1 MKHIPSLAALCFAAL
16 AAPAASAFDIGDN
29 VQVHGSVQS
38 DILFPEDDAKI
49 GTEPT
54 SDDVL
59 TNTYADINVLSKYI
73 DGGLRFEYLE
83 HPMPGFNQ
91 PGFKGWGVPHIYLKG
106 KYKNFELTGGD
117 FYDQF
122 GSGFIFRTYEKRAL
136 GIDSSIRGGRL
147 KYNSGNG
154 IRATVLGGVQRHYW
168 YWSTRTGVWG
178 ADAEV
183 DLNNFIPSMAAK
195 DMSWMVG
202 ASYVLKSGRENN
214 QDIAG
219 TDYMLNLP
227 DKVSAFDVR
236 TQYRVGGFSV
246 LGEYAW
252 KSQDPSVYNQDPFF
266 TAPQPNPSSPLPVN
280 YMYNTGSAA
289 LLSLNYSK
297 SGLSAMVQA
306 KRSDNMAYGTEPW
319 SDNQL
324 AGMLNNMPAF
334 AYLHTYALNSLYAY
348 STNAAGGEWA
358 FEGMFSYNFK
368 RKTPLGGK
376 YGTKVKVNASYI
388 RGVDKTFELTTVPGS
403 SIQTYQGTTYKSKFF
418 KFGDTYYQDY
428 NVQLEKKVTRDFSF
442 NFMYMY
448 QQYNKTAIEGHGG
461 NIYSH
466 IFTFDGKYKISKK
479 VNARMELQ
487 YLTTQQDQ
495 KDWAYGLIEVSVLP
509 YLMFTVSDMWNC
521 GDTGTHYY
529 MGAITGNYKA
539 NRLMVSYGRTRAG
552 FNCAG
557 GVCRYV
563 PATRGF
569 QISYNYSF

>member
-1 MKHIPSLAALCFAAL
+1 MKLLPIVSVACCVAMT
-16 AAPAASAFDIGDN
+16 APAIHAIDLGKGVAI
-29 VQVHGSVQS
+29 HGSVQS
-38 DILFPEDDAKI
+38 DILFPEDDPKI

-59 TNTYADINVLSKYI
+59 TNTYGDISVISKYV

-83 HPMPGFNQ
+83 HPLPGYNQ
-91 PGFKGWGVPHIYLKG
+91 PGFKGWGISHIYAKG
-106 KYKNFELTGGD
+106 KYKGFELTAGD

-122 GSGFIFRTYEKRAL
+122 GSGFILRTYEKRAL

-147 KYNSGNG
+147 KYNGLRG
-154 IRATVLGGVQRHYW
+154 LRLTVLGGVQRHYW

-183 DLNNFIPSMAAK
+183 SLDQFFPSLADK

-202 ASYVLKSGRENN
+202 ASYVLKSGKEKERMI
-214 QDIAG
+214 DG

-236 TQYRVGGFSV
+236 TQYRVGGFTV
-246 LGEYAW
+246 LGEFAW

-266 TAPQPNPSSPLPVN
+266 TTGGKVN
-280 YMYNTGSAA
+280 YIYHTGSAA
-289 LLSLNYSK
+289 LLSLQYSK
-297 SGLSAMVQA
+297 SGLSVMAQA
-306 KRSDNMAYGTEPW
+306 KRSDNMAFGTEPW
-319 SDNQL
+319 STNQL
-324 AGMLNNMPAF
+324 AGMLNNMPSF

-358 FEGMFSYNFK
+358 FEGSVAYTFK
-368 RKTPLGGK
+368 RKTTLGGK

-388 RGVDKTFELTTVPGS
+388 RGVDKDFVVPAEVPG
-403 SIQTYQGTTYKSKFF
+403 IKEGTVVPTYWGTNGYTSKFF
-418 KFGDTYYQDY
+418 NFGGTYYQDY
-428 NVQLEKKVTRDFSF
+428 NVQIEKKVTKDFNF

-487 YLTTQQDQ
+487 YLTTKQDQ
-495 KDWAYGLIEVSVLP
+495 KDWAYGLIEVTVLP
-509 YLMFTVSDMWNC
+509 YLMFTASDMWNC
-521 GDTGTHYY
+521 GDTKTHYY
-529 MGAITGNYKA
+529 MGAITGTYKA
-539 NRLMVSYGRTRAG
+539 NRLMLSYGRTRAG

>member
-1 MKHIPSLAALCFAAL
+1 LKTNLIKSLTAIGCLAA
-16 AAPAASAFDIGDN
+16 APVAGAFNIGDK
-29 VQVHGSVQS
+29 VAVHGSVQS

-49 GTEPT
+49 GTEHT
-54 SDDVL
+54 SDDIL
-59 TNTYADINVLSKYI
+59 TNTYGDINVISKYV

-91 PGFKGWGVPHIYLKG
+91 PGFKGWGISHIYAKA
-106 KYKNFELTGGD
+106 KYKGFELTAGD

-136 GIDSSIRGGRL
+136 GIDSSVRGGRL
-147 KYNSGNG
+147 KYNGLKG
-154 IRATVLGGVQRHYW
+154 LRLTLLGGVQRHYW
-168 YWSTRTGVWG
+168 DWSTRTGVWG

-183 DLNNFIPSMAAK
+183 SLDQMIPSIADK

-202 ASYVLKSGRENN
+202 ASYVLKSGQEV
-214 QDIAG
+214 DKEVDGTGIA
-219 TDYMLNLP
+219 DYQLNLP

-236 TQYRVGGFSV
+236 TQYRVGGFTG
-246 LGEYAW
+246 LLEYAW
-252 KSQDPSVYNQDPFF
+252 KSQDPSVYSQDPFV
-266 TAPQPNPSSPLPVN
+266 TAMQPIPVN
-280 YMYNTGSAA
+280 YVYNNGSAL
-289 LLSLNYSK
+289 LLSLQYSR
-297 SGLSAMVQA
+297 SGLSIMGQA
-306 KRSDNMAYGTEPW
+306 KRSDNMAYGTWPW
-319 SDNQL
+319 STNQL
-324 AGMLNNMPAF
+324 AGMLNNMPSF

-358 FEGMFSYNFK
+358 FQGSVAYNFK
-368 RKTPLGGK
+368 RKTALGGK
-376 YGTKVKVNASYI
+376 YGTKIKVNASYI
-388 RGVDKTFELTTVPGS
+388 RGIDKDFTLATVPGTNV
-403 SIQTYQGTTYKSKFF
+403 QTYQGTEYKSKFF
-418 KFGDTYYQDY
+418 DFGGTFYQDY
-428 NVQLEKKVTRDFSF
+428 NIQLEKKVTRDFNF

-487 YLTTQQDQ
+487 YLTTEQDQ
-495 KDWAYGLIEVSVLP
+495 GDWAYGLIEVTVLP
-509 YLMFTVSDMWNC
+509 YIMLTASDMWNC
-521 GDTGTHYY
+521 GDTKTHYY
-529 MGAITGNYKA
+529 MGAITGTYKA
-539 NRLMVSYGRTRAG
+539 NRLMLSYGRTRAG